1 MEKKKKRRKKNY
13 ADGKAVGIAA
23 ARAAPRID
31 DVSDMPTA
39 TVGIGPGRCALD
51 R

>member
-1 MEKKKKRRKKNY
+1 MKEKKNKKNY

-23 ARAAPRID
+23 ARAD
-31 DVSDMPTA
+31 
-39 TVGIGPGRCALD
+39 GRRAAD